1 MRNRELHNA
10 LREFALEAAAQ
21 LTTDIEAGAE
31 IQYDVVE
38 EPGTGSVLYRY
49 QPLTHAFIGERWDV
63 LRMAPACERAAEALG
78 TGAELYL
85 RVRGQPADDDAK
97 PALRAML
104 ERLYEDA
111 TDFHFPEERF
121 ERVYAEVERTLYE
134 DTVRSSVVVSKR
146 SGTEPCCS
154 RPATASTPRPR
165 RSGRLGRRSGSG
177 RPGPTQWSCSS
188 ATRSP
193 AIRSRAARRGSAS
206 GAC

>member
-134 DTVRSSVVVSKR
+134 DTVRSSVVAPVHGLVLESDR
-146 SGTEPCCS
+146 IE
-154 RPATASTPRPR
+154 
-165 RSGRLGRRSGSG
+165 LGAGLVLAAGDRIDGSG